1 MSDEQDKMMLREI
14 HSAVIGNEALGHEGL
29 VKKVKRHEEWISG
42 ANVKAAAVIGGA
54 GVVVFL
60 IEILFRK

>member
-42 ANVKAAAVIGGA
+42 AKD
-54 GVVVFL
+54 
-60 IEILFRK
+60 RKSTRLNSSHRT